1 MKRPGRERWKSV
13 TLMRLEAMA
22 RGLAGACVAILIRK
36 GEGIE
41 RVTLSGAPAPL
52 PQFCQWMRRND
63 QGKAGCLTCRRMI
76 ALSVQFRGVTS
87 YSCHGGVHIVAAPMG
102 GMSLMDGHALAV
114 ASCAFAEADF
124 AQGWKEVRSYA
135 RASGKDLKAL
145 RDAYR
150 ALPVLNEN
158 NKKIMFSIVEVAAAA
173 VGELGQ
179 EAVCAS
185 GPLSKHG
192 ELAVISDRVR
202 EALTASRNG
211 VVETGSQA
219 SKTLLADLVMDMIR
233 REPAMGFTVS
243 QVARAVRM
251 TPNHFS
257 TLFRKQTGKTFM
269 DFLTE
274 QRVERAKMLLCD
286 PAWSVAEVA
295 EKAGFSGSA
304 YFSRRF
310 KQVVGL
316 PPTEWRETAH
326 LPEA

>member
-1 MKRPGRERWKSV
+1 MIRPGREQWKSV
-13 TLMRLEAMA
+13 TLTRLEAMA
-22 RGLAGACVAILIRK
+22 RGLVGACLAILIRK

-52 PQFCQWMRRND
+52 PDFCQWMRSND
-63 QGKAGCLTCRRMI
+63 QGKHHCLTCRRMI

-87 YSCHGGVHIVAAPMG
+87 YSCHGGVHIVAAPLCG
-102 GMSLMDGHALAV
+102 VRLMDGQALAV
-114 ASCAFAEADF
+114 ASSAFAEADL

-135 RASGKDLKAL
+135 RSSGKDLSVL
-145 RDAYR
+145 REAYR

-158 NKKIMFSIVEVAAAA
+158 NKKTMFSIMEVAAAA
-173 VGELGQ
+173 IGELGQ
-179 EAVCAS
+179 QAVCAS
-185 GPLSKHG
+185 GHRSKHG
-192 ELAVISDRVR
+192 EPGVIAERVR

-211 VVETGSQA
+211 VLETGSQA

-233 REPAMGFTVS
+233 REPAMAFTVS

-269 DFLTE
+269 AFLTE
-274 QRVERAKMLLCD
+274 QRVERAKVLLSD
-286 PAWSVAEVA
+286 PVWSVAEVA
-295 EKAGFSGSA
+295 EKAGFSGTA

-310 KQVVGL
+310 KQMVGL

-326 LPEA
+326 LPET